1 MFDPAKAKLILETV
15 MLGLDPERAAIA
27 HGIMPDEHA
36 RWIELG
42 SAEPGS
48 TALVGGPSALAAEY
62 VRSLDIAVAQAEL
75 RALRSALDGSDAH
88 KWFLE
93 RRFPEKWAKTPA
105 AIRAEQ
111 LRNGAPSPEDEADG
125 VVPESRMEQAR
136 REREERNR
144 AAAGDDA

>member
-1 MFDPAKAKLILETV
+1 MFDPHKARLILETV
-15 MLGLDPERAAIA
+15 MLGMDPERAALA
-27 HGIMPDEHA
+27 HGVMPDEHA

-62 VRSLDIAVAQAEL
+62 VRDLQIAIARSEL
-75 RALRSALDGSDAH
+75 IGLQGALAGSDAY

-111 LRNGAPSPEDEADG
+111 LRNDAPSPEDEADG